1 MPMSPRKRRRVQ
13 LVALGAVLLAA
24 ASGLIIVGI
33 GQGGQFFRLPSEIV
47 ENPPAE
53 GQTIRL
59 GGLVKEGTWE
69 RGDVHFFTVT
79 DTEADIRVTFTGIV
93 PDLFA
98 EGEDT
103 IVTGR
108 MDGELF
114 RADEVLAKH
123 DEEYRP
129 KELTDAFEERGIELT
144 N

>member
-1 MPMSPRKRRRVQ
+1 M
-13 LVALGAVLLAA
+13 LVALGLGLLVAA
-24 ASGLIIVGI
+24 TGLIIVGI

-47 ENPPAE
+47 ENPPRE

-59 GGLVKEGTWE
+59 GGLVKDWT
-69 RGDVHFFTVT
+69 RGETHEFTVT
-79 DTEADIRVTFTGIV
+79 DTQTDIRVRFTGIV

-98 EGEDT
+98 DGADT

-108 MDGELF
+108 MAGDVFLAE
-114 RADEVLAKH
+114 EVLAKH

-129 KELTDAFEERGIELT
+129 KELEDAFAERGIELT

>member
-1 MPMSPRKRRRVQ
+1 MSPRKARRVR
-13 LVALGAVLLAA
+13 LIALGLALLVA

-47 ENPPAE
+47 ENPPRE

-59 GGLVKEGTWE
+59 GGLVKDWE
-69 RGDVHFFTVT
+69 RGETHVFTVT
-79 DTEADIRVTFTGIV
+79 DTQADIRVRFTGIV

-98 EGEDT
+98 EGADT
-103 IVTGR
+103 IVTGKLEG
-108 MDGELF
+108 DVFE
-114 RADEVLAKH
+114 ASEVLAKH